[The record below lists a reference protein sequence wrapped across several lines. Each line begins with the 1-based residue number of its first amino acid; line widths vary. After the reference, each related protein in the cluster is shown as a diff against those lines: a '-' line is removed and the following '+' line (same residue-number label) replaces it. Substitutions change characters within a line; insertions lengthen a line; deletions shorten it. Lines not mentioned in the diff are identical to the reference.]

1 MEGALCYCPQTRGT
15 VAERGPSRLFL
26 HWRKQWLSCRT
37 QFCSRRGT
45 DTDDQAASCQALR
58 GSWESYGASV
68 SSFDVCLPWIM
79 GTSVVAQ
86 TIKNL
91 PAVQETRVHPW
102 VGKIP
107 WRRAWQ
113 PTPVFLPGESPG
125 RRSLAGYSP
134 RGSQRIRQN

>member
-1 MEGALCYCPQTRGT
+1 M
-15 VAERGPSRLFL
+15 
-26 HWRKQWLSCRT
+26 
-37 QFCSRRGT
+37 
-45 DTDDQAASCQALR
+45 DDQAASCQALR
-58 GSWESYGASV
+58 GSWESYRASV
-68 SSFDVCLPWIM
+68 SLFDVCLPWIM

-113 PTPVFLPGESPG
+113 PTPVFLPGESLDG
-125 RRSLAGYSP
+125 GAWQATVHGGHKESDRTERLTLTWIMAL
-134 RGSQRIRQN
+134 